1 MKKLSKVAIV
11 GSGPS
16 AFFAAEAL
24 LKADTN
30 IEIEIFEKLELPFGL
45 VRYGVAPDHAKIK
58 SVTKT
63 FEKTLEKTN
72 VQLTCGCEIGKD
84 ISIAQLQADY
94 SAIILAYGAQT
105 DRRMNIPGEDLV
117 GSITATE
124 FVAWYNG
131 HPEYK
136 NYHFNTF
143 AKKVAIVGQGNV
155 AIDVARIL
163 AKKPELLKESDI
175 ADYALD
181 KLEQTSVEKISLI
194 GRRGPAQAAFT
205 DKELRE
211 LTELSNCNVT
221 INEHDL
227 ELNEMSKTEL
237 ESNAIARRN
246 LDILCKL
253 PSSDDTNKKNIEFRF
268 YESPIAIEGSGKVE
282 NLVLEKT
289 VLSGL
294 SGEQKATGTGQFLNL
309 DCDLVIRSIGYRGL
323 TLESLP
329 FNESR
334 GTYYHDK
341 GRLLDENGIQIPQ
354 LYVAGWIKRGPSGV
368 IGSNK
373 ADSTETVAS
382 ILEDFK
388 IR

>member
-1 MKKLSKVAIV
+1 MKKLSKVEIV

-16 AFFAAEAL
+16 AFFAADAL
-24 LKADTN
+24 IKADSQ

-72 VQLTCGCEIGKD
+72 VRLICGCEIGKD

-105 DRRMNIPGEDLV
+105 DRRMNIPGEDLP

-131 HPEYK
+131 HPDYK
-136 NYHFNTF
+136 NYHFNTS

-163 AKKPELLKESDI
+163 AKRPELLKESDI
-175 ADYALD
+175 AAYALNR
-181 KLEQTSVEKISLI
+181 LEQTFVESISLI
-194 GRRGPAQAAFT
+194 GRRGPAQASFT

-211 LTELSNCNVT
+211 LTELSNCNIM
-221 INEHDL
+221 INKQDL
-227 ELNEMSKTEL
+227 ELNEASKIEL

-246 LDILCKL
+246 FDILEKL
-253 PSSDDTNKKNIEFRF
+253 SVGDNSKEKLIELRF
-268 YESPIAIEGSGKVE
+268 YESPIAIEGSKKVE
-282 NLVLEKT
+282 NLVLEKNQ
-289 VLSGL
+289 L
-294 SGEQKATGTGQFLNL
+294 SGEPGSQKATGTGEYLKL
-309 DCDLVIRSIGYRGL
+309 ECDLVIRSIGYKGL
-323 TLESLP
+323 ALDSLP
-329 FNESR
+329 FNESK

-341 GRLLDENGIQIPQ
+341 GRLLDQNGVQLPK

-373 ADSTETVAS
+373 ADSNETVSS
-382 ILEDFK
+382 ILEDYQ
-388 IR
+388 IL